1 MALEAL
7 LGPPDSERVS
17 FCEFQQTEAESK
29 DRTLR
34 WDDLLIGLSEQAGGS
49 VTFDTWAARGPNLP
63 AGVVF
68 PYGITPGVDTEA
80 ELLRVRGVK
89 VNSELEDRI
98 GPGWYMRGA
107 LEWNVDTEAP
117 GSPVT
122 GVYVGATTCD

>member
-1 MALEAL
+1 M
-7 LGPPDSERVS
+7 
-17 FCEFQQTEAESK
+17 
-29 DRTLR
+29 
-34 WDDLLIGLSEQAGGS
+34 
-49 VTFDTWAARGPNLP
+49 
-63 AGVVF
+63 F

-107 LEWNVDTEAP
+107 LEWNVDTEVT